1 MSLFFGDLADKNND
15 LSTYPYAFHRLFQY
29 NTTILEVSPT
39 FLPATT
45 LAERCYEFMFD
56 GCTSLVNAP
65 VLPATTLAPHCYD
78 TMFRSCKSLTTA
90 PELPAT
96 TLTSYC
102 YCGMFAGCTGLTT
115 APALPA
121 TTLTDYCYEHM
132 FSRCSNLNYIKM
144 LATNISAHD
153 CLYNWVS
160 GVASTGTFVKNKN
173 ATWNVTGVNGVPS
186 GWTIQ
191 KV

>member
-121 TTLTDYCYEHM
+121 WRRPLCCPARSGLYLSGFRPFGPYAEAGASGRKAGHSGADFAASGGGCRTLPEHLR
-132 FSRCSNLNYIKM
+132 FRSC
-144 LATNISAHD
+144 AWAAGPPH
-153 CLYNWVS
+153 
-160 GVASTGTFVKNKN
+160 
-173 ATWNVTGVNGVPS
+173 
-186 GWTIQ
+186 
-191 KV
+191 